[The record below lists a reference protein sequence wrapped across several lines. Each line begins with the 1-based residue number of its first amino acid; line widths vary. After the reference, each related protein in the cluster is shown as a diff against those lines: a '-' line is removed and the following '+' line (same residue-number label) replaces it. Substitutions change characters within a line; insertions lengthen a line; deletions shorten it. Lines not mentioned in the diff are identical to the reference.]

1 MVEHRFPKPAVRGSS
16 PFRPATYLK
25 LESKMNK
32 LSEGVGSLKTFL
44 EEVKVELLK
53 CTWPTRKEL
62 FGQSLVVVISVI
74 ILGAFVGLC
83 DVVNMNLLRFI
94 IR

>member
-1 MVEHRFPKPAVRGSS
+1 
-16 PFRPATYLK
+16 
-25 LESKMNK
+25 MNK
-32 LSEGVGSLKTFL
+32 LSDSVGSLRTFL

-62 FGQSLVVVISVI
+62 FGQSVVVIISVI

-83 DVVNMNLLRFI
+83 DVINMNLLRFI

>member
-1 MVEHRFPKPAVRGSS
+1 
-16 PFRPATYLK
+16 
-25 LESKMNK
+25 MNK
-32 LSEGVGSLKTFL
+32 LSQSIGNLKTFL

-62 FGQSLVVVISVI
+62 FGQSVVVVISVI

-83 DVVNMNLLRFI
+83 DVVNMSLLEFI

>member
-1 MVEHRFPKPAVRGSS
+1 MK
-16 PFRPATYLK
+16 K
-25 LESKMNK
+25 LIES
-32 LSEGVGSLKTFL
+32 VGNLKTFFQ
-44 EEVKVELLK
+44 EVKVELLK

-62 FGQSLVVVISVI
+62 FGQSVVVVISVI

-83 DVVNMNLLRFI
+83 DVINIGFLRFV

>member
-1 MVEHRFPKPAVRGSS
+1 MK
-16 PFRPATYLK
+16 K
-25 LESKMNK
+25 LIQSIGN
-32 LSEGVGSLKTFL
+32 LKTFFH
-44 EEVKVELLK
+44 EVKVELLK

-62 FGQSLVVVISVI
+62 FGQSVVVVISVI

-83 DVVNMNLLRFI
+83 DVINMGFLRFV

>member
-1 MVEHRFPKPAVRGSS
+1 MS
-16 PFRPATYLK
+16 K
-25 LESKMNK
+25 LN
-32 LSEGVGSLKTFL
+32 EGVGGLRTFL

-53 CTWPTRKEL
+53 CTWPTKKEL
-62 FGQSLVVVISVI
+62 IGQSIVVIISVI

-83 DVVNMNLLRFI
+83 DLVNMNLLQFI

>member
-1 MVEHRFPKPAVRGSS
+1 MDKQNFS
-16 PFRPATYLK
+16 
-25 LESKMNK
+25 
-32 LSEGVGSLKTFL
+32 VGSLKTFL

-53 CTWPTRKEL
+53 CSWPTRKEL

-74 ILGAFVGLC
+74 VLGAFVGLC

>member
-1 MVEHRFPKPAVRGSS
+1 
-16 PFRPATYLK
+16 
-25 LESKMNK
+25 MNK
-32 LSEGVGSLKTFL
+32 LNVGSLKTFL

-62 FGQSLVVVISVI
+62 FGQSVVVIISVI

>member
-1 MVEHRFPKPAVRGSS
+1 
-16 PFRPATYLK
+16 
-25 LESKMNK
+25 MNK
-32 LSEGVGSLKTFL
+32 LTEGVVSLKTFL